1 MRNSIIVALRRE
13 YDALLL
19 VADGLLDMIYSHDA
33 CNVLTLSRMASEAR
47 AAARHLASEIE
58 RLIFELRPAP
68 VKSKP
73 TFGEKV
79 CGFLSRMA
87 NALIGKQSAFVA

>member
-1 MRNSIIVALRRE
+1 MMNHNIAALRSE
-13 YDALLL
+13 YRTLKLML
-19 VADGLLDMIYSHDA
+19 DGLVEIVSRRNA
-33 CNVLTLSRMASEAR
+33 CNLETMSRMANDAR
-47 AAARHLASEIE
+47 AAARRMASEIE
-58 RLIFELRPAP
+58 RLVFESRPAP

-87 NALIGKQSAFVA
+87 NALIGKPSAIAA